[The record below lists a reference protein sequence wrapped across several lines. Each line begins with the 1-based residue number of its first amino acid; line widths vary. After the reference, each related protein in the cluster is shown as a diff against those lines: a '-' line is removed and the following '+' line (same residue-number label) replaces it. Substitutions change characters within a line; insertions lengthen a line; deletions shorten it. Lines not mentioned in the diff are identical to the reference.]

1 MRYFRNDL
9 VDKKPSKIN
18 VPIKKRMMCL
28 NESSLNPYSAI
39 RDHFLAKMEE
49 VQLNRYLSSI
59 TNDLHL
65 ALTSYIDNSLCKEN
79 VLIGNGADDILYHIF
94 LAVRENNNSYAVSLA
109 PSYFDYKT
117 FSAMVGL
124 KMQFVDLNEDF
135 SFNTDK
141 YLELANHP
149 DCKLAILCNPNNPTG
164 NLFPDEQ
171 LWQIITALPN
181 KLILVDE
188 TYYEFSGKTFV
199 GDLSAHPNLILV
211 RSFSKAFAAAGL
223 RFGYAISSEENIYEL
238 SKVLTTFHT
247 SILNQTFALSILE
260 NKDIFQKQVQQ
271 TVFLRDE
278 LYNTLKTIEEINVHR
293 SATNFLTFTLSDRT
307 PDFFHYLLANEI
319 AVRDVGSHPVLHNC
333 LRVTISNRED
343 VEAFVQCVKQFINK

>member
-164 NLFPDEQ
+164 TLFPDEQ

-188 TYYEFSGKTFV
+188 TYY
-199 GDLSAHPNLILV
+199 
-211 RSFSKAFAAAGL
+211 
-223 RFGYAISSEENIYEL
+223 
-238 SKVLTTFHT
+238 
-247 SILNQTFALSILE
+247 
-260 NKDIFQKQVQQ
+260 
-271 TVFLRDE
+271 
-278 LYNTLKTIEEINVHR
+278 
-293 SATNFLTFTLSDRT
+293 
-307 PDFFHYLLANEI
+307 
-319 AVRDVGSHPVLHNC
+319 
-333 LRVTISNRED
+333 
-343 VEAFVQCVKQFINK
+343 